1 MSLKK
6 IFFAFILFSLAG
18 CASYRGP
25 ASTSADADSSAA
37 SSSEEFEDQ
46 DALESAEFDVQTKLD
61 EVNTQSAE
69 SLMSNTVGLSWPV
82 RKGRITQHYDS
93 AKRKPHLGVDISAP
107 RGSEILSAH
116 DGQVIY
122 VCNRFKGYG
131 KMLIIEYGDRW
142 ATLYSHLS
150 KISVREGQVV
160 KRGQAV
166 GLIGRTGNA
175 TGIHLHFEIRYF
187 RQPIDPLR
195 FLPQGPSQIAYFQ

>member
-1 MSLKK
+1 MIVEKL
-6 IFFAFILFSLAG
+6 FFAFIFISLMG
-18 CASYRGP
+18 CSSLRSP
-25 ASTSADADSSAA
+25 ASTNTDTDNGVESV
-37 SSSEEFEDQ
+37 EDQ
-46 DALESAEFDVQTKLD
+46 ETLEAAEFDVQTKID

-69 SLMSNTVGLSWPV
+69 SLMTNTVGLSWPV

-93 AKRKPHLGVDISAP
+93 TKRKPHLGVDISAP
-107 RGSEILSAH
+107 KGSAILAAH

-122 VCNRFKGYG
+122 VGNRFKGYG

-150 KISVREGQVV
+150 KISVREGQTI
-160 KRGQAV
+160 KRGQAI